1 MAFAL
6 SAAICFLFFFS
17 MPFKF
22 FRWWVY
28 SILSPASPTCGMYI
42 LPARVLQC
50 VFLSLS
56 SPLLLLR
63 EFIIVGN
70 WGETFAVSSSLPS
83 NCKLFPAH
91 WFLFFVKRLRQ
102 IVLRQNYHLFCETP
116 LSSWMI
122 SCPRKCEYEIQQK
135 AWIPWKMLVTLLILR
150 SDHRILANRVTLDY
164 EIPLYGLNTA

>member
-1 MAFAL
+1 MWGAFCYLFAL
-6 SAAICFLFFFS
+6 HFMFSLCFYIYLWDNIFCFWHKLTKTPSLFELVSGIRVKCSHMFSFFFF

-91 WFLFFVKRLRQ
+91 WFLFF
-102 IVLRQNYHLFCETP
+102 YC
-116 LSSWMI
+116 
-122 SCPRKCEYEIQQK
+122 
-135 AWIPWKMLVTLLILR
+135 
-150 SDHRILANRVTLDY
+150 
-164 EIPLYGLNTA
+164 

>member
-1 MAFAL
+1 M
-6 SAAICFLFFFS
+6 SLFH
-17 MPFKF
+17 PLT
-22 FRWWVY
+22 RIPHLWHVY
-28 SILSPASPTCGMYI
+28 SASACFT
-42 LPARVLQC
+42 VC
-50 VFLSLS
+50 VFIFVS
-56 SPLLLLR
+56 SLLLLR

-116 LSSWMI
+116 LSSWMV
-122 SCPRKCEYEIQQK
+122 SCPRKCEYEILQK

-150 SDHRILANRVTLDY
+150 SDHRILANLVTLDY